1 MDDLRCD
8 WITKYCD
15 QEINNDLKR
24 QGHVHAFIRKSELL
38 PRNAEKEEW
47 KQESLL
53 IIWERAMK
61 KTYDQIKENS
71 KLESKSVKKT
81 FLEKEKKAGFLH
93 QRPRALER
101 TEVRIKRGGQC
112 M

>member
-1 MDDLRCD
+1 ME
-8 WITKYCD
+8 T
-15 QEINNDLKR
+15 
-24 QGHVHAFIRKSELL
+24 RKSTDYL
-38 PRNAEKEEW
+38 RKSNEK
-47 KQESLL
+47 
-53 IIWERAMK
+53 A
-61 KTYDQIKENS
+61 YDQIKENS
-71 KLESKSVKKT
+71 KLESKSVKET